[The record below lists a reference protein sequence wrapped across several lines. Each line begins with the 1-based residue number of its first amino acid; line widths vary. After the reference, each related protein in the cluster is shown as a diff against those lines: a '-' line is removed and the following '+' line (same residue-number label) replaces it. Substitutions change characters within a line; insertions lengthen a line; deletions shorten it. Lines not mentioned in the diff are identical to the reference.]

1 MAKKIVDQTAAP
13 TAAQTAPVSQTGNQ
27 TEQRAV
33 QTFDGPSEDQSGN
46 GLGSALEQ
54 PVPLSTYDEV
64 LAEIIATQKPLN
76 FPIVKVMCQQT
87 EKEGEWDAEFTGQA
101 VCRLTDMKF
110 AKSNSGS
117 PQIWLRG
124 IVVRDYPADI
134 KDPEAQKENPNSFCY
149 SLRPGSDFQNMEGYK
164 SVVGYPF
171 ITTVTLTKAA
181 VGKDVGAVEVSVN
194 TLASFG
200 YRGLGPL
207 DFIPAKG
214 ESSVLARNLPKP
226 EFRGDGNTMDAE
238 VLVEFV
244 YKQAEGNFPA
254 RVQVKKVSAIN
265 YRANVD
271 EVAMLQN
278 ELADFFVAALAG
290 RVNTRKVAVEGIAAR
305 KGYKKGGAV
314 GQAGGGSGSGAP
326 AGQPAQGAV
335 GATAGVGHVQGTAS
349 SGGTAG
355 MAAVEQTGPTEGKCG
370 KKIHGGG
377 FCNKLPGHDMP
388 SKDADGKAVVP
399 TACNKVPF

>member
-1 MAKKIVDQTAAP
+1 MAKKTADIAAP
-13 TAAQTAPVSQTGNQ
+13 TVTQTASVSQT
-27 TEQRAV
+27 EQPVAAV
-33 QTFDGPSEDQSGN
+33 RTFEGPSEDQPGN
-46 GLGSALEQ
+46 EPEQ
-54 PVPLSTYDEV
+54 PAPLPTYDEV
-64 LAEIIATQKPLN
+64 LADIIATQKPLN

-134 KDPEAQKENPNSFCY
+134 KDPEAQKENPNGYCY
-149 SLRPGSDFQNMEGYK
+149 SLRPGNDFQNMEGYK

-207 DFIPAKG
+207 DFIPPKG
-214 ESSVLARNLPKP
+214 ESSVLARDLPKP
-226 EFRGDGNTMDAE
+226 EFRGDGNAMDAE

-254 RVQVKKVSAIN
+254 RVQVKKVSAVN

-271 EVAMLQN
+271 EVAMLQD

-290 RVNTRKVAVEGIAAR
+290 RVDTRKVAVDGIAAR
-305 KGYKKGGAV
+305 KGYKKGGPV
-314 GQAGGGSGSGAP
+314 GQVGGGGTGVGGAP
-326 AGQPAQGAV
+326 TSQTAQGTA
-335 GATAGVGHVQGTAS
+335 GAGVGHVQGAAS
-349 SGGTAG
+349 GAGAGGTAG
-355 MAAVEQTGPTEGKCG
+355 AATVEQTGPTEGKCG
-370 KKIHGGG
+370 KKIYGGG
-377 FCNKLPGHDMP
+377 FCNKLPGHDLP
-388 SKDADGKAVVP
+388 SKDADGKAVAP
-399 TACNKVPF
+399 TACNQVPF

>member
-1 MAKKIVDQTAAP
+1 MAKKTVETAAP
-13 TAAQTAPVSQTGNQ
+13 SVTQTAPVSQTANAAPSDQ
-27 TEQRAV
+27 TIG
-33 QTFDGPSEDQSGN
+33 QTTDQTSDSDQSEDST
-46 GLGSALEQ
+46 AA
-54 PVPLSTYDEV
+54 PFPTYDEV
-64 LAEIIATQKPLN
+64 LADIIATQKPLN
-76 FPIVKVMCQQT
+76 FPIVKVMCQTT

-101 VCRLTDMKF
+101 VCRLTDVKF

-134 KDPEAQKENPNSFCY
+134 KDPEAQKENPNGYCY
-149 SLRPGSDFQNMEGYK
+149 SLRPGNDFQNMEGYK

-214 ESSVLARNLPKP
+214 ESSVLARDLPKP
-226 EFRGDGNTMDAE
+226 EFRGDGNAMDAE

-254 RVQVKKVSAIN
+254 RVQVKKVSAVN

-271 EVAMLQN
+271 EVAMLQD

-290 RVNTRKVAVEGIAAR
+290 RVDTRKVAVEGIAAR
-305 KGYKKGGAV
+305 KGYKKGGPM
-314 GQAGGGSGSGAP
+314 GQGAGSTSGGAP
-326 AGQPAQGAV
+326 AGQTAQGTA
-335 GATAGVGHVQGTAS
+335 GASVGVGHVQGAASGTAS
-349 SGGTAG
+349 AG
-355 MAAVEQTGPTEGKCG
+355 VAGAAVEQTGPTEGKCG

-388 SKDADGKAVVP
+388 SKDADGKAVAP